1 MSAIDAQFAYDFT
14 DRYGAYLNPNPQQ
27 NSFREFLKWAKST
40 DRSGK
45 QFRYPIQAAI
55 SHGQTSDKTGN
66 AFALAA
72 ARPGTEVEAILDGTD
87 LIMRETFPYSA
98 MLKARNGVSL
108 EGDAAAYW
116 DPMDKVMMTTLRGME
131 LYSELMLMWG
141 PGPGT
146 TGLSNIGVIAT
157 TPVFAGTGPNYG
169 SATHPIVQLTA
180 ASWAAG
186 IWNNMGSGGGA
197 SSGALVDIYA
207 SDMTTLILADVQ
219 VEGVV
224 DPSLCQV
231 QMFKSG
237 SAVAV
242 AATHTIIP
250 KGWLATSSVGVG
262 GILRNT
268 GTFANVSALTNPFW
282 RPRTQAAVG
291 AMTASKFLAIT
302 AKLMSNGG
310 ENGLTAWCN
319 PVVFSDLVDGTINNT
334 RWINGSD
341 GGSNRVKEQGAD
353 TLQFITAVG
362 TCTLKRHSYMK
373 QGEMWLLEPETSMR
387 IGASDITFRGANG
400 NEGFF
405 LELTNNAGSE
415 IRAMSQQAALLTNP
429 WHNALLTGITS
440 SNFDT
445 SGS

>member
-1 MSAIDAQFAYDFT
+1 MSSIDPQFAYDFT
-14 DRYGAYLNPNPQQ
+14 DRYGAFLNPLPEQS
-27 NSFREFLKWAKST
+27 SFREFLKFAKSS

-45 QFRYPIQAAI
+45 QFRYPVQAAI
-55 SHGQTSDKTGN
+55 SHGQTSDKTGT
-66 AFALAA
+66 AFTLNA

-87 LIMRETFPYSA
+87 LIVRETFPYSA
-98 MLKARNGVSL
+98 MLKARNGTSL
-108 EGDAAAYW
+108 QGDAAAYW
-116 DPMDKVMMTTLRGME
+116 DPMDKVMMTTLRSME
-131 LYSELMLMWG
+131 LYNELMLMWG
-141 PGPGT
+141 PGSGA

-157 TPVFAGTGPNYG
+157 TAVFAGTGPNYG

-186 IWNNMGSGGGA
+186 IWNNMGSGGG
-197 SSGALVDIYA
+197 SGSGALVDIYQ
-207 SDMTTLILADVQ
+207 SDMTTLVVADVQ
-219 VEGVV
+219 IEGVV

-242 AATHTIIP
+242 AATHVVIP

-268 GTFANVSALTNPFW
+268 GTFANISALTNPFW
-282 RPRTQAAVG
+282 RARSMSAVG
-291 AMTASKFLAIT
+291 AMSASKFLAIT

-310 ENGLTAWCN
+310 KNGLTAWCN
-319 PVVFSDLVDGTINNT
+319 PIVFSDLVDATINNT

-341 GGSNRVKEQGAD
+341 GGSNKVKEQGAD

-405 LELTNNAGSE
+405 LELTNAAGSE
-415 IRAMSQQAALLTNP
+415 IRAMSQQAALLTVP
-429 WHNALLTGITS
+429 YHNAILTGITS
-440 SNFDT
+440 TNFDT